1 MKIPSTI
8 LDVYGI
14 AGKTVKAAI
23 QGVDAVLI
31 QFTDGELIAL
41 GGVATDYDGNPFTAQ
56 LYVTDAEFD
65 DFDMD
70 ELFASGILTPEQVE
84 AYYEQER
91 QLAAYREAEQKEH
104 RRKQYQEL
112 KAEFEPEPEIHA

>member
-1 MKIPSTI
+1 MAKIVKLSISDIENIVKKTI
-8 LDVYGI
+8 
-14 AGKTVKAAI
+14 K
-23 QGVDAVLI
+23 
-31 QFTDGELIAL
+31 E
-41 GGVATDYDGNPFTAQ
+41 
-56 LYVTDAEFD
+56 AEFD

-70 ELFASGILTPEQVE
+70 ELFASGIVTPEQVE

-104 RRKQYQEL
+104 RRRQYQEL